1 MIKRTA
7 SVVFAASL
15 LVLSACS
22 GHLDSSNRASG
33 SDGKL
38 DSATVAAPFGKYTE
52 PIEISLG
59 YIVDP
64 SLKPMNGNSLENN
77 AWRKEIKDRLNIEMN
92 VVWQVSKENLDQKI
106 NLAIASSDL
115 PDAVIVNQDQL
126 EEMVKAEEIE
136 DLTEVYEKYASPE
149 MKRIIDSTQ
158 GFALDRVIYD
168 GKMMAIPSVTS
179 EDFSMLWI
187 RQDWLDRLGLTP
199 PKTIDELKRVAK
211 AFVEQDPDGN
221 GIADTVGIAANTG
234 LYNDFNIGSFS
245 FDLTPIFS
253 AYNAYPGFWLEDADG
268 NPTYGS
274 ILPETK
280 VALANLREMYS
291 EGLVDPELGNRK
303 APEEVVISGKA
314 GMFFQGF
321 FGGYWPLPSAW
332 KNDPNANWQAY
343 ALPLD
348 ANGKYNIKKPNPSH
362 SFLVVR
368 KGYAY
373 PEAAIKMNN
382 LYLEDESRL
391 GNEFMLIRN
400 FFAPIDEAKFET
412 KAAQEVLEGTKKP
425 EDFLDKPEYKLL
437 KNTVETI
444 KKVKL
449 EPYSNLAIQY
459 WNQSDPSFMRAYSLL
474 VGGRNFFDPN
484 LNEIHSLSYKRTK
497 TANEKWDELIKL
509 ENEAFLK
516 IIMGS
521 APIDSFDQF
530 VEDWKQRGGN
540 QIIEEIKQSIE

>member
-1 MIKRTA
+1 MIKRTIPLIL
-7 SVVFAASL
+7 AASL
-15 LVLSACS
+15 LSACS
-22 GHLDSSNRASG
+22 GQSDSPNRHNGSG
-33 SDGKL
+33 GMP
-38 DSATVAAPFGKYTE
+38 DSTTIAGPFGKYPE
-52 PIEISLG
+52 PVEIRLG

-77 AWRKEIKDRLNIEMN
+77 PWRKEIKERLNIEMN
-92 VVWQVSKENLDQKI
+92 VAWQVSKQNFDQKI

-115 PDAVIVNQDQL
+115 PDAVIVNQAQL

-136 DLTEVYEKYASPE
+136 DLTKVYENYASPE

-168 GKMMAIPSVTS
+168 GKMMAIPSVAS

-199 PKTIDELKRVAK
+199 PKTMDELKLVAK

-221 GIADTVGIAANTG
+221 GLADTIGLAASTG
-234 LYNDFNIGSFS
+234 LYNDFSIGSFA

-253 AYNAYPGFWLEDADG
+253 AYNAYPGYWLKDAGG
-268 NPTYGS
+268 NLSYGS

-280 VALANLREMYS
+280 VALANLREMYL
-291 EGLVDPELGNRK
+291 EGLIDPELGSRK
-303 APEEVVISGKA
+303 APEDVVISGKA

-332 KNDPNANWQAY
+332 KNDPDANWQAY

-348 ANGKYNIKKPNPSH
+348 AKGKYNIKISNPSH

-400 FFAPIDEAKFET
+400 FIAPMDEAKFET
-412 KAAQEVLEGTKKP
+412 KAAQEVLAGTKNP

-437 KNTVETI
+437 KNTVKTI
-444 KKVKL
+444 KRVKL

-459 WNQSDPSFMRAYSLL
+459 WNQDDPSFMRTYSLL

-484 LNEIHSLSYKRTK
+484 LNEIQSLSYKRTK
-497 TANEKWDELIKL
+497 TAKEKWDELIKL
-509 ENEAFLK
+509 EHEAFLK

-521 APIDSFDQF
+521 APVDSFDQF
-530 VEDWKQRGGN
+530 VEDWKQRGGH
-540 QIIEEIKQSIE
+540 QIIEEMKPSIK